1 VYNYK
6 LHITLRITTIIIVA
20 CLLLPTGIKISH
32 VFSHHE
38 HEVCIGENQ
47 SHFHEIDMDC
57 EFYKF
62 NLNNNFYFKVVDYS
76 IDFKIKTQTVNVKNY
91 VYLKD
96 HQYLSTYLRGPPY
109 LM

>member
-1 VYNYK
+1 MYNYK
-6 LHITLRITTIIIVA
+6 QHITFRITTIIIVA
-20 CLLLPTGIKISH
+20 CLLLPIGVKVAH

-62 NLNNNFYFKVVDYS
+62 NLNSNFYVYVNTFE
-76 IDFKIKTQTVNVKNY
+76 INFEIKTQTVNVKNY
-91 VYLKD
+91 LYSKD
-96 HQYLSTYLRGPPY
+96 HQHPSTYLRGPPC